1 MGSWPS
7 QGRTCSCRSHGSRV
21 HLSPRLRSPWEELR
35 RIWWG
40 CAPPPPPHT
49 RHTRTQTPTHTG
61 GGRGLLHA
69 RTHTHTDRWR
79 ERPFTH
85 THKQVEGEAF
95 YTHTHTERETG
106 GGRGLLH
113 AHTHRR
119 TDRWRERPFTH
130 THTHT
135 QVEGEAVPRSD
146 GGSPIGDLLRPVSI
160 PMQLLEWVARAYE
173 LCVGH
178 EVARVGVPTNVLVA
192 HEAVLMVEGEAFAR
206 EAVHVALAYELLA
219 DEVGRAPLN
228 LAGRFFVQSLLNKG
242 ARARCGVYEHIARN
256 PSIAKMHLPAPVFI
270 IGLPRTGSTH
280 LQSLL
285 SADRMTETLKL
296 YEMLDP
302 LPLCEPNSNG
312 ARLRVGKLALQKI
325 MMDALAPGNHIKNII
340 SNIYVQ
346 VRLENAHYR
355 GAL

>member
-1 MGSWPS
+1 VTWTDVQSPVG
-7 QGRTCSCRSHGSRV
+7 QGVGVSRTDAQAQMAGYADGLLAFPGA
-21 HLSPRLRSPWEELR
+21 HLLMQKPRLESSSFAETEEPL
-35 RIWWG
+35 G
-40 CAPPPPPHT
+40 GAPANLV
-49 RHTRTQTPTHTG
+49 G
-61 GGRGLLHA
+61 
-69 RTHTHTDRWR
+69 
-79 ERPFTH
+79 
-85 THKQVEGEAF
+85 
-95 YTHTHTERETG
+95 
-106 GGRGLLH
+106 
-113 AHTHRR
+113 
-119 TDRWRERPFTH
+119 
-130 THTHT
+130 
-135 QVEGEAVPRSD
+135 VEGEAVPRSD

-325 MMDALAPGNHIKNII
+325 MMDALAPGW
-340 SNIYVQ
+340 
-346 VRLENAHYR
+346 NAAMSRFHH
-355 GAL
+355 ATMDSPEEVSLF